1 MASMNWSTLYKLS
14 VAGRTKIVTFI
25 KADPVNHE
33 KLVQACAVEQE
44 PSSSEL
50 ESNPFNDPGMD
61 DIVDQNPSE
70 VTLLDQQQPPQLQ
83 IQQQPTPLPSVVRIR
98 KKTLG
103 TRRK

>member
-1 MASMNWSTLYKLS
+1 MANINWSTLYKLS
-14 VAGRTKIVTFI
+14 VADRKKIVTFI

-33 KLVQACAVEQE
+33 KLVQVCAVEQE

-50 ESNPFNDPGMD
+50 ESDPGMD
-61 DIVDQNPSE
+61 DIVDQNPSK